1 MTKHTISDL
10 RYIHDNVKNFG
21 LVRKVCL
28 TCRANQEAS
37 FLQAQLA
44 TVLTSL
50 DDLETQRM
58 DLEARR
64 QDLKVA
70 LESLESAKRRRVAD
84 EQQS

>member
-1 MTKHTISDL
+1 M
-10 RYIHDNVKNFG
+10 
-21 LVRKVCL
+21 RKVCL
-28 TCRANQEAS
+28 TCRANQEAAG
-37 FLQAQLA
+37 LQAQLA
-44 TVLTSL
+44 LVLASL

-84 EQQS
+84 EQRS